1 MVGVL
6 LPAGRRLP
14 LAPTNA
20 IVHNPKEAVADERAA
35 EVAAAASAH
44 TAASSD
50 AATAAPH
57 QALRAYFI
65 GIVATASSDAA

>member
-35 EVAAAASAH
+35 EVAAASAH

>member
-35 EVAAAASAH
+35 EVAAASAD
-44 TAASSD
+44 TATSSD